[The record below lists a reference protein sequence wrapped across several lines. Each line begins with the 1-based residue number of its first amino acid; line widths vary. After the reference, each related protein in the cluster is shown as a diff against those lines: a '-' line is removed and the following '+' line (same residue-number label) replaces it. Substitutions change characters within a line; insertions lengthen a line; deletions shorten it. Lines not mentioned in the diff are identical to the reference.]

1 MADRKLTR
9 MTPKEI
15 KAQLA
20 RRTPRAVAEARKRYD
35 ETTEEDIRRH
45 MREDG
50 YDPERESPA
59 DARRTVPV
67 KLVREKLRMTQA
79 ELAALLHVPLGTL
92 RNWEQNRFSIDP
104 AVQALLLVL
113 YREPEA
119 ALARS
124 APCCL
129 IPGVTESA
137 VTFFRRRAQRGGGIG
152 GVAGPDAAGAAIAAA
167 HRIRGLGLRR
177 RCRWPIGCIRTR
189 RGQASWSVERCAAS
203 TVHADQ
209 RQGAGG
215 ETRLTTLLSLLIIR
229 TGEQT
234 SNGRGRKQ
242 RVGRI
247 HLREKALL
255 YGGLAVRVSDLIE
268 CLRKFNDSLVSLSFH
283 LLLFDLR
290 PGSHS
295 FEEPASRR

>member
-50 YDPERESPA
+50 YDPERESSA

-119 ALARS
+119 AL
-124 APCCL
+124 
-129 IPGVTESA
+129 
-137 VTFFRRRAQRGGGIG
+137 RALRH
-152 GVAGPDAAGAAIAAA
+152 AA
-167 HRIRGLGLRR
+167 
-177 RCRWPIGCIRTR
+177 
-189 RGQASWSVERCAAS
+189 
-203 TVHADQ
+203 
-209 RQGAGG
+209 
-215 ETRLTTLLSLLIIR
+215 
-229 TGEQT
+229 
-234 SNGRGRKQ
+234 
-242 RVGRI
+242 
-247 HLREKALL
+247 
-255 YGGLAVRVSDLIE
+255 
-268 CLRKFNDSLVSLSFH
+268 
-283 LLLFDLR
+283 
-290 PGSHS
+290 
-295 FEEPASRR
+295 

>member
-59 DARRTVPV
+59 DARLTVSV

-119 ALARS
+119 AL
-124 APCCL
+124 
-129 IPGVTESA
+129 
-137 VTFFRRRAQRGGGIG
+137 RALHH
-152 GVAGPDAAGAAIAAA
+152 AA
-167 HRIRGLGLRR
+167 
-177 RCRWPIGCIRTR
+177 
-189 RGQASWSVERCAAS
+189 
-203 TVHADQ
+203 
-209 RQGAGG
+209 
-215 ETRLTTLLSLLIIR
+215 
-229 TGEQT
+229 
-234 SNGRGRKQ
+234 
-242 RVGRI
+242 
-247 HLREKALL
+247 
-255 YGGLAVRVSDLIE
+255 
-268 CLRKFNDSLVSLSFH
+268 
-283 LLLFDLR
+283 
-290 PGSHS
+290 
-295 FEEPASRR
+295 